1 MTTDH
6 RDSQTPDVDAVT
18 DTKASEDS
26 TTVAKAVAGTSGD
39 AAGTE
44 VPDPVT
50 ASAATAAPGEVMPSY
65 RSLRQDVWRQFKRH
79 KGALVGLVL
88 LTVIVISAVFGPLV
102 WPHDPFVI
110 DVPSANQ
117 GPSLEHILGT
127 DNLGRDVM
135 ARLLIGGRVSLA
147 VGFSAAIFGLF
158 IGTGLGVLSGFF
170 RWLDGPLM
178 RITDLF
184 LALPILP
191 LLLVVI
197 MLFRDSLQEL
207 FGPSLGIFILV
218 VAIIGITSW
227 MQTARVVR
235 SDVMAAKQR
244 DYVLAA
250 HSIGT
255 PNRRVITRHILP
267 NVMSVVMVALA
278 LGVALA
284 ILTESALSFLGLG
297 FPSDFPTWGRL
308 LFDAKDYL
316 QQAPLRV
323 IAPGF
328 MIAATVI
335 AVNFI
340 GDGIRD
346 ALDPK
351 LRSK

>member
-1 MTTDH
+1 MTTD
-6 RDSQTPDVDAVT
+6 RKDSQTPTADTPPDTNKSEESASVPSGTDPSQDAATPKTPADDAVGANAA
-18 DTKASEDS
+18 ASSD
-26 TTVAKAVAGTSGD
+26 
-39 AAGTE
+39 
-44 VPDPVT
+44 
-50 ASAATAAPGEVMPSY
+50 VMPSH
-65 RSLRQDVWRQFKRH
+65 RSLRQDVWRQFKHH
-79 KGALVGLVL
+79 KGAVVGLIL
-88 LTVIVISAVFGPLV
+88 LTVVVLSAVFGPLV
-102 WPHDPFVI
+102 YPYDPFAI

-117 GPSLEHILGT
+117 GPSLTHILGT

-158 IGTGLGVLSGFF
+158 IGTALGILSGFF
-170 RWLDGPLM
+170 RWLDGPMM

-197 MLFRDSLQEL
+197 MLFRDSLKEV
-207 FGPSLGIFILV
+207 FGPNLGIFILV

-255 PNRRVITRHILP
+255 PNRRIITRHILP

-297 FPSDFPTWGRL
+297 FPADFPTWGRL

-328 MIAATVI
+328 MIAITVI